1 MIVPLATREVF
12 SLAPSRRAPAQAR
25 AAVRAFAEP
34 IIGDEAAGTAELLV
48 SELVTNALTHGRG
61 TITVQLE
68 HGSTGLL
75 ITVCDDE
82 PTHPEVPP
90 QVPLALGGRGL
101 RMVEVLADDWG
112 ITPAA
117 SGPGKGVWFRVS

>member
-25 AAVRAFAEP
+25 AAVREFTGSTVPSETSQ
-34 IIGDEAAGTAELLV
+34 TAELLV

-61 TITVQLE
+61 TITVHLE
-68 HGSTGLL
+68 HGASGLVV
-75 ITVCDDE
+75 TVCDDD
-82 PTHPEVPP
+82 PSHPEVPP

-101 RMVEVLADDWG
+101 HMVEVLATEWG
-112 ITPAA
+112 IAPNL
-117 SGPGKGVWFRVS
+117 SGPGKGVWFRLT